1 MFKKGKKTDPDNYRP
16 ISLLPIFNKIFEKL
30 ICIQLKSF
38 LEKYKIYVDF
48 QFGFRAD
55 HSTVMALTEMID
67 NIRCLLDS
75 KHYVIGLFVDF
86 SKAFDTVDHNILLY
100 KLSHYGIRGHAHKFF
115 KSYLTDRKQFTTVNN
130 KNSSMK
136 NICCGVP
143 QGSVLGPVLF
153 LLYINDLSLAIR
165 HGTTR
170 LFADDTSIFTYDK
183 KIDELIL
190 KSVEVYKSLFKW
202 CISNRLTINFS
213 KTGFMLFHAKNKPV
227 PPDFNEI
234 EVDDII
240 ISRTTVTKYL
250 GLYVDEKLSWNY
262 HVTQLCKKLTQYFGI
277 FKKVKDKV
285 TPKIVRQL
293 YFAFIYSRINY
304 GIQVYGSCADTL
316 LNKIQTIQNKLLKFF
331 LNLDILHS
339 TNTLHANLEIL
350 KVKDIYEVN
359 IIAFVKK
366 CISKE
371 CPKIFHNYY
380 VPNQRHQAWN
390 PKLIVPSSRIDMY
403 EVSTKIQGAIL
414 WNKLNKTLK
423 DKVHLKCFKKILTK
437 YYVNRYT

>member
-1 MFKKGKKTDPDNYRP
+1 M
-16 ISLLPIFNKIFEKL
+16 
-30 ICIQLKSF
+30 
-38 LEKYKIYVDF
+38 
-48 QFGFRAD
+48 
-55 HSTVMALTEMID
+55 
-67 NIRCLLDS
+67 
-75 KHYVIGLFVDF
+75 
-86 SKAFDTVDHNILLY
+86 
-100 KLSHYGIRGHAHKFF
+100 
-115 KSYLTDRKQFTTVNN
+115 
-130 KNSSMK
+130 
-136 NICCGVP
+136 
-143 QGSVLGPVLF
+143 
-153 LLYINDLSLAIR
+153 
-165 HGTTR
+165 
-170 LFADDTSIFTYDK
+170 
-183 KIDELIL
+183 
-190 KSVEVYKSLFKW
+190 
-202 CISNRLTINFS
+202 
-213 KTGFMLFHAKNKPV
+213 
-227 PPDFNEI
+227 
-234 EVDDII
+234 
-240 ISRTTVTKYL
+240 
-250 GLYVDEKLSWNY
+250 
-262 HVTQLCKKLTQYFGI
+262 
-277 FKKVKDKV
+277 KDKV